1 MSGIIVGAPS
11 TEVLG
16 VRLADARAALAA
28 AVADAEAVAADR
40 DAALV
45 AAAGAASERDL
56 AVVERNDAVADRDR
70 LLAVLSGVRQTIT
83 DAIGS

>member
-16 VRLADARAALAA
+16 ARLADARAALAA

-40 DAALV
+40 DA
-45 AAAGAASERDL
+45 

-83 DAIGS
+83 DAIGP

>member
-28 AVADAEAVAADR
+28 AVPDAEAVAADR

-56 AVVERNDAVADRDR
+56 AVVDRDAAVADRDR
-70 LLAVLSGVRQTIT
+70 LRAVLAGIRETIT
-83 DAIGS
+83 DAIGP